1 MEEKKDFPK
10 IILFYFYYSLYL
22 FYTILVKKKAL
33 CKTHST
39 ILLLK
44 IEINKI

>member
-1 MEEKKDFPK
+1 MKKKRFSQNY
-10 IILFYFYYSLYL
+10 IILFYSLYL
-22 FYTILVKKKAL
+22 FYIILVKKKAL
-33 CKTHST
+33 RKTHST